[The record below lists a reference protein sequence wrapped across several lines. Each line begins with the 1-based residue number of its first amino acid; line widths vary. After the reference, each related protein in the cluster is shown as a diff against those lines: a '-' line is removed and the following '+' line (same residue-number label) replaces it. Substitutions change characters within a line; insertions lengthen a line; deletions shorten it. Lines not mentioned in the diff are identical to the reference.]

1 MKADPSPVQ
10 VAVNDHQPL
19 KVYGKAL
26 TSGLQEMFP
35 QPDLKIASR
44 KTDTVDVIGGE
55 DVYGKAVGSDTINI
69 ALRDKLKIDVPVNVA
84 ANVLSGLEIRPHDQ
98 TINPASSSRT
108 RFRPSAVVTA

>member
-1 MKADPSPVQ
+1 MRVRALKPGNTEVKVFVLGLEPATVAVRVTSEEITELKADPSPVQ

-19 KVYGKAL
+19 TVYGKAL

-55 DVYGKAVGSDTINI
+55 DVYGKA
-69 ALRDKLKIDVPVNVA
+69 A
-84 ANVLSGLEIRPHDQ
+84 A
-98 TINPASSSRT
+98 RT
-108 RFRPSAVVTA
+108 RSRRLRTN